1 MHFMACVVKECKPNM
16 LGDMLITMK
25 DPSDI
30 VKASI
35 HNKVLKDAK
44 FGSDIVV
51 GSVLLLK
58 EVFKYDISPPT
69 EEEVKASLLVMR
81 LNYVP
86 KQTIDEHMETNVQ
99 SNLNINMDH
108 NVEANVGTNN
118 PPELW
123 PTSWH
128 FPR

>member
-1 MHFMACVVKECKPNM
+1 MACVVKECKPNM

-25 DPSDI
+25 VSYFKWLWCTPTFSYHLCWKWLYQDPSDI

-58 EVFKYDISPPT
+58 EVQKQGTHFLKYYLS
-69 EEEVKASLLVMR
+69 S
-81 LNYVP
+81 
-86 KQTIDEHMETNVQ
+86 
-99 SNLNINMDH
+99 S
-108 NVEANVGTNN
+108 
-118 PPELW
+118 
-123 PTSWH
+123 
-128 FPR
+128 